1 MLTHTSLFTD
11 IAKQLVRWFCDLP
24 QNHTFDLTKTMRSFP
39 RCTRYA
45 IELNGLEQ
53 HLRLIAYD
61 DVDYPMGYVLDDI
74 PIRDKAKRYS
84 EAGTTATQIARLVGE
99 GPDHYKQ
106 SVQQLHVANSLT
118 VMLMRQVSE
127 DQVLR
132 LDIHTRFTGYRLGL
146 SATNRSG
153 RVVVNEGFDF
163 TTDPEDGDVTPTEVD
178 DAMTLSGGGLF
189 HYYHQQAKGSEHKVF
204 FRDLSSL
211 EAVIHQGGRLS
222 YFPGSWPVK
231 AFTALSGGPFNDC
244 PGLALK
250 TTQGWLVIL
259 HGHGEG
265 IRPYYCFA
273 IPDVFA
279 KQYQVPDDRYVG
291 EETVQ
296 LLLATHQLRHAC
308 RV

>member
-24 QNHTFDLTKTMRSFP
+24 QNHTFDLKKTMQAFP

-45 IELNGLEQ
+45 IELNGRDQ

-61 DVDYPMGYVLDDI
+61 DIDYPMGCVLDDI
-74 PIRDKAKRYS
+74 PTRDKAQRLR
-84 EAGTTATQIARLVGE
+84 EAGSTATQIGRLVGE

-106 SVQQLHVANSLT
+106 SVRQLHVTNSLS
-118 VMLMRQVSE
+118 VLLMRQVSE
-127 DQVLR
+127 DHILR
-132 LDIHTRFTGYRLGL
+132 LDIHSRYTGYRLGL
-146 SATNRSG
+146 TSTNRSG

-163 TTDPEDGDVTPTEVD
+163 TTDEADVAITPADVE
-178 DAMTLSGGGLF
+178 DAMTLSGDGLF
-189 HYYHQQAKGSEHKVF
+189 QYYYQQANGPEHTVF
-204 FRDLSSL
+204 FRDISSL

-222 YFPGSWPVK
+222 YFPGSWPVM

-250 TTQGWLVIL
+250 TTRGWLVIL
-259 HGHGEG
+259 HSQGEG

-279 KQYQVPDDRYVG
+279 RQYRVPEDRYIG

-308 RV
+308 SS

>member
-45 IELNGLEQ
+45 IELNEHKQ
-53 HLRLIAYD
+53 HLRLIAHD
-61 DVDYPMGYVLDDI
+61 DVDYPMGYILDSA
-74 PIRDKAKRYS
+74 PLCGKARRYS
-84 EAGTTATQIARLVGE
+84 EAGATATQIARLVGD
-99 GPDHYKQ
+99 GPDNYHQ

-118 VMLMRQVSE
+118 ILLMRQVSE
-127 DQVLR
+127 DHTLR
-132 LDIHTRFTGYRLGL
+132 LDIHTRLTGYRLGL
-146 SATNRSG
+146 TATNRSG

-163 TTDPEDGDVTPTEVD
+163 TASHGDTTGTPCEVND
-178 DAMTLSGGGLF
+178 TMSTTNGSLF

-231 AFTALSGGPFNDC
+231 AFTTLSGGSFADC

-259 HGHGEG
+259 HGRGEG

-273 IPDVFA
+273 IPDVVA
-279 KQYQVPDDRYVG
+279 KQYRVPEDRYVG

-296 LLLATHQLRHAC
+296 LLLTTHQLRHAC